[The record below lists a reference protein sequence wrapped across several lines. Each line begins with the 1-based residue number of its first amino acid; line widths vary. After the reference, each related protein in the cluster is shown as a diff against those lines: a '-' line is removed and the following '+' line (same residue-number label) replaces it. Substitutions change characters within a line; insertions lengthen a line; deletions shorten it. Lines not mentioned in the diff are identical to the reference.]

1 MADSTHPTETT
12 SFLEEPKKRSDMI
25 NVLTILTFIGCG
37 LGIIGSLY
45 SFAKAKSTYDTL
57 SSANLDQMPDFVK
70 KLSGGDILEAA
81 RKSYELRVPILL
93 MGLIASALCIV
104 GAVQMRQLKKT
115 GFTIYTIGELLPIIF
130 TVVLM
135 GSSATGLG
143 AIFVDCIAVLF
154 VVLYATQLKQLK

>member
-1 MADSTHPTETT
+1 MADLNRPADSG
-12 SFLEEPKKRSDMI
+12 SFLEEPKKMTDMI

-37 LGIIGSLY
+37 LGIIGSFWT
-45 SFAKAKSTYDTL
+45 FAKAKTTYETL

-70 KLSGGDILEAA
+70 KLSGGDILESA
-81 RKSYELRVPILL
+81 RRSYELRVPILL
-93 MGLIASALCIV
+93 LTLIACGLCLA
-104 GAVQMRQLKKT
+104 GAIQMRKLRKS

-143 AIFVDCIAVLF
+143 AIFGYCIAILF
-154 VVLYATQLKQLK
+154 VVLYATQLKYLK